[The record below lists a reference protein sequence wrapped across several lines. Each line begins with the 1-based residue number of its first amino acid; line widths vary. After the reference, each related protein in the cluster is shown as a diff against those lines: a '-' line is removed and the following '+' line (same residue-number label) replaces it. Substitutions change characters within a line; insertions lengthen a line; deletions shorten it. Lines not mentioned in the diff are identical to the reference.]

1 MYPRVCMF
9 LCYVTPALPQM
20 TQLRMRF
27 CTTSIK
33 LLTYM
38 RTYKCVC
45 VCVCVCFRCVNAA
58 IAVAASIFL
67 ALPLAH
73 ILYFGANSIMR
84 RTMLIVE
91 L

>member
-1 MYPRVCMF
+1 MYVFVLRDARSPANDA
-9 LCYVTPALPQM
+9 VTYAILHNKHKITYIHAYIQM
-20 TQLRMRF
+20 R
-27 CTTSIK
+27 
-33 LLTYM
+33 
-38 RTYKCVC
+38 